1 MGLSTAVPKRGG
13 FGGGRGGSFGK
24 GWDGSSKS
32 YGGSNH
38 GKCKIRNNLKISIFD
53 NLSLYF
59 LAGKSSFGKK
69 LLKGAAIGAGAYG
82 VYKLGQLS
90 TRFDG
95 NGFGGYG
102 VNDWN
107 SWREAD
113 GMLCRKD
120 SDCNWLDRHMYC
132 QDYELDF
139 SPNVSPLKMVKKCLI
154 LFR

>member
-1 MGLSTAVPKRGG
+1 MEEEAEEVLEKDWVVAVKVTVAVIMAKVRSETIFTLQSLIFFYLS
-13 FGGGRGGSFGK
+13 
-24 GWDGSSKS
+24 
-32 YGGSNH
+32 
-38 GKCKIRNNLKISIFD
+38 
-53 NLSLYF
+53 
-59 LAGKSSFGKK
+59 AGKSSFGKK

-102 VNDWN
+102 INDWN

-113 GMLCRKD
+113 GMLCRKN
-120 SDCNWLDRHMYC
+120 SDCSWLDHRMYC

-139 SPNVSPLKMVKKCLI
+139 SPNVSLSKKNCLI
-154 LFR
+154 LTW